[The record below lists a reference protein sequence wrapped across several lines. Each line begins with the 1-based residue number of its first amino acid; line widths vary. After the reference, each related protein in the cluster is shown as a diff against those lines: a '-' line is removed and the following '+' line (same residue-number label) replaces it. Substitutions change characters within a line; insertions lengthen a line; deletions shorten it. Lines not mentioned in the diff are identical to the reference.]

1 MTESTAYDEAV
12 EEGERRGEIKRSH
25 MLLLRQGR
33 QQFGAPDPATESELK
48 SIRDLDRLERLA
60 DAILTAKS
68 WPELLGT
75 P

>member
-12 EEGERRGEIKRSH
+12 EEGELKRSYL
-25 MLLLRQGR
+25 LLLRQAR
-33 QQFGAPDPATESELK
+33 TRFGAPEPELEIELK

-68 WPELLGT
+68 WAELLAT
-75 P
+75 Q